1 MMPWILGALCSAAYA
16 RPPTVAEVVDAL
28 AEFDRGAVHPLVQL
42 DPEQLTALVA
52 GEVVRSID
60 QPGGAGSVRRATALM
75 VTDVPR
81 GRMWLA
87 CQDPHFQGDPSVH
100 EMRLSLS
107 GRDDAVWYGYADL
120 PPPLD
125 DRRWV
130 VRSWNNHTLAERTDG
145 RAWEHPW
152 VLGAAA
158 SGTVEARLAAGELPA
173 VTVEMHEAALPTP
186 VNHGAFLALRL
197 PGGRSLFGYHATFDP
212 GGGVP
217 DWLVA
222 RLAHAGLERGFR
234 RYESRGRDV
243 IPSHYG
249 QSHAPVYGGDGVPVS
264 AKAPARSR

>member
-1 MMPWILGALCSAAYA
+1 MMPWILGALCSAAFA
-16 RPPTVAEVVDAL
+16 RPPTVAEVTAAL
-28 AEFDRGAVHPLVQL
+28 AEFDEGAVHPLVHL
-42 DPEQLTALVA
+42 GPEQLAALVE

-130 VRSWNNHTLAERTDG
+130 GRSGNNHSLAERPVG
-145 RAWEHPW
+145 RAWEQPG
-152 VLGAAA
+152 VLGTAA
-158 SGTVEARLAAGELPA
+158 SGTVEARLAAGEMPA
-173 VTVEMHEAALPTP
+173 VTVEMHAAALPTP
-186 VNHGAFLALRL
+186 VNHGAFLAWTP
-197 PGGRSLFGYHATFDP
+197 PGGRSCSATTRRP
-212 GGGVP
+212 IPAGV
-217 DWLVA
+217 
-222 RLAHAGLERGFR
+222 FR
-234 RYESRGRDV
+234 TGWW
-243 IPSHYG
+243 
-249 QSHAPVYGGDGVPVS
+249 PVS
-264 AKAPARSR
+264 RTPVSSVVSVDTNPVGGTSSSATMGSPMLPCMEGMERRLQ